1 MIASWI
7 AKRMVSSSIL
17 KMNQDKFDVD
27 SLLSAWAD
35 DGIWD
40 GTSEL
45 GVGGTITGKKAAAE
59 WFRRWIEEFP
69 KRYFVIKNICYG
81 AWPLSPTN
89 VVTVEWSLSETN
101 KEGKEFKYD
110 GVTVIHVKNF
120 KTIRA
125 SEYISWAGLPQ
136 LSTLIKPAGET

>member
-1 MIASWI
+1 M
-7 AKRMVSSSIL
+7 
-17 KMNQDKFDVD
+17 
-27 SLLSAWAD
+27 
-35 DGIWD
+35 
-40 GTSEL
+40 
-45 GVGGTITGKKAAAE
+45 
-59 WFRRWIEEFP
+59 
-69 KRYFVIKNICYG
+69 
-81 AWPLSPTN
+81 SPTN

>member
-45 GVGGTITGKKAAAE
+45 GVGGTITGKKAAA
-59 WFRRWIEEFP
+59 
-69 KRYFVIKNICYG
+69 
-81 AWPLSPTN
+81 
-89 VVTVEWSLSETN
+89 
-101 KEGKEFKYD
+101 
-110 GVTVIHVKNF
+110 
-120 KTIRA
+120 
-125 SEYISWAGLPQ
+125 
-136 LSTLIKPAGET
+136 